1 MGCLLQPRQVM
12 SLSSPI
18 IVCAAN
24 RHHDTGLIVCGAR
37 HYDSVMRRV
46 INSLTPDRLLDRLR
60 PSVRTWDQGFI
71 DQHGQW
77 YTRTEAWVIAQA
89 NGQVKRRVGG
99 DTADGG
105 TLYSESIY

>member
-1 MGCLLQPRQVM
+1 M
-12 SLSSPI
+12 SLSPPY

-24 RHHDTGLIVCGAR
+24 RHRDSGLIIAGAR
-37 HYDSVMRRV
+37 HWDPVMRGMVNRL
-46 INSLTPDRLLDRLR
+46 SSSSGLKPD
-60 PSVRTWDQGFI
+60 WGAYDQGFI
-71 DQHGQW
+71 DQHGKW
-77 YTRTEAWVIAQA
+77 YTRTEAWVVAQA

>member
-1 MGCLLQPRQVM
+1 M

-24 RHHDTGLIVCGAR
+24 RHRDTGLVICGAR
-37 HYDSVMRRV
+37 HWDPVMRAT
-46 INSLTPDRLLDRLR
+46 LERLHPLEVYAR
-60 PSVRTWDQGFI
+60 SWTKWDQGFI

-77 YTRTEAWVIAQA
+77 YTRTEAWVVAQA
-89 NGQVKRRVGG
+89 NGQIRRRVGG

-105 TLYSESIY
+105 TLYSENLY